1 MCPVQMLQRTD
12 STLSNLAPLVAA
24 VSDFSLRVILAV
36 EFWITEIL
44 LIGVLEERLR
54 MGRKHHII

>member
-1 MCPVQMLQRTD
+1 MLELILH
-12 STLSNLAPLVAA
+12 LSNLAPPVAA
-24 VSDFSLRVILAV
+24 VSDFSLPVILAV

-54 MGRKHHII
+54 MGRKHHVI